1 MHFFGFMC
9 EFGLETGE
17 KPVGSMEGL
26 SAEHTGDEVFVYGYE
41 GKPTAAN

>member
-9 EFGLETGE
+9 EFGLERGE

-26 SAEHTGDEVFVYGYE
+26 NAEHSGDEVFVYGCE
-41 GKPTAAN
+41 GKPTPAN